1 MTFICAEIGV
11 NWRNLNEADE
21 MIREAAAAGAN
32 ACKFQAYE
40 KFERWE
46 VNPPQPGIVFSMT
59 EINPLADQLNA
70 IRLNETAVRYLY
82 WRCRAAGV
90 EFMCTPM
97 YPEAVAMLDPYV
109 KRWKVRYKDRMNH
122 DILQKCIDTGKE
134 ILCSEQSPKVNDQIK
149 SLYCCPEYPPAIE
162 PEIFAYGNTPAMLQ
176 EAGFVG
182 YSCHIPDWTHAASA
196 VTHNGLKYLEVHVK
210 RDHYPD
216 NYCPI
221 DNAVSITMSELAKL
235 CRRLNP

>member
-40 KFERWE
+40 KFCS
-46 VNPPQPGIVFSMT
+46 P
-59 EINPLADQLNA
+59 DQDETLKRALND
-70 IRLNETAVRYLY
+70 IRLDETAVRYLY

-97 YPEAVAMLDPYV
+97 YPESVAMLDPYV
-109 KRWKVRYKDRMNH
+109 KRWKVRYKDRENLE
-122 DILQKCIDTGKE
+122 ILDAIEKTGKPAL
-134 ILCSEQSPKVNDQIK
+134 ISGGNVFCI
-149 SLYCCPEYPPAIE
+149 PEYPPGKQSIPPCDLDE
-162 PEIFAYGNTPAMLQ
+162 KGY
-176 EAGFVG
+176 VG
-182 YSCHIPDWTHAASA
+182 YSSHIPCWKDPT
-196 VTHNGLKYLEVHVK
+196 VLGDIKYLEVHVK

-221 DNAVSITMSELAKL
+221 DNAVSITMSELAEL
-235 CRRLNP
+235 CRRLKK

>member
-46 VNPPQPGIVFSMT
+46 VNPPQPGVVSSMT

-70 IRLNETAVRYLY
+70 IRLNETAVRYLC
-82 WRCRAAGV
+82 WRCRAASV

-97 YPEAVAMLDPYV
+97 YHGAVAMLDPYV
-109 KRWKVRYKDRMNH
+109 KRWKIRYKDRYNESL
-122 DILQKCIDTGKE
+122 IELCLRTNKE
-134 ILCSEQSPKVNDQIK
+134 ILISREKPLERKEWGDKIK
-149 SLYCCPEYPPAIE
+149 TLYCVPEYPPARAPYFTE
-162 PEIFAYGNTPAMLQ
+162 NW
-176 EAGFVG
+176 FVG
-182 YSCHIPDWTHAASA
+182 HEGLSSHFPDPYLVQRLIEW
-196 VTHNGLKYLEVHVK
+196 GKIQYLEVHVK

-221 DNAVSITMSELAKL
+221 DNAVSITMSELAEL